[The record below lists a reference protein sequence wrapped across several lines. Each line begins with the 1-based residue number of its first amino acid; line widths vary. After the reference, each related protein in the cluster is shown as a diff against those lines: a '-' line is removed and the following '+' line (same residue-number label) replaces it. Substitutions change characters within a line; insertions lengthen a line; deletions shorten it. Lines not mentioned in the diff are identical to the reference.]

1 MRTRAYS
8 IKDKGN
14 KMYNDFPTKLF
25 SDLKNWVN
33 SQINDVEPY
42 EIFFLM
48 ACVSITELYEL
59 SDDQQGVDS
68 LLRELIGRAKSY
80 RSDRLH

>member
-1 MRTRAYS
+1 MH
-8 IKDKGN
+8 
-14 KMYNDFPTKLF
+14 NDFPTKLF
-25 SDLKNWVN
+25 SDLEKWVD

-48 ACVSITELYEL
+48 AGVSITELYEL

-68 LLRELIGRAKSY
+68 LLTELIGRTKSY